1 MPSSR
6 RCTSP
11 KVVSFI
17 KAGEARESAPARARL
32 SIKRLLS
39 RSSLIAGA
47 ALMVA
52 ATLAWR
58 WLATSGMP
66 AMGGHDMGTMTV
78 EPWSADYLLPAFTM
92 WAVMMV
98 AMMLPSAAPMIL
110 LHARIDRASTETRGL
125 AHTLLFSM
133 AYLLVWAAFSAAAAL
148 AQALL
153 INLGVVSAAS
163 LSLGDRAVAAGVLV
177 AAALYQLS
185 PVKAACLNQCR
196 SPIHFVMRYW
206 SPGVGGALRL
216 GLVHGTY
223 CVGCC
228 WALMLLL
235 FVAGVMNLAWVALIA
250 AIVFLEKATP
260 PQWQA
265 SKLIAALLLT
275 GAIGLVAIR

>member
-1 MPSSR
+1 
-6 RCTSP
+6 
-11 KVVSFI
+11 
-17 KAGEARESAPARARL
+17 
-32 SIKRLLS
+32 
-39 RSSLIAGA
+39 
-47 ALMVA
+47 MVA

-66 AMGGHDMGTMTV
+66 AMGGHDMGGMTV
-78 EPWSADYLLPAFTM
+78 EPWSADHLIAAFTM
-92 WAVMMV
+92 WGVMMV

-110 LHARIDRASTETRGL
+110 LHARIDRAPTETRGL
-125 AHTLLFSM
+125 AHTLLFSL
-133 AYLLVWAAFSAAAAL
+133 AYLLVWTAFSAAGAL

-153 INLGVVSAAS
+153 IHLDMVSAVS

-185 PVKAACLNQCR
+185 PAKAACLDQCR

-206 SPGVGGALRL
+206 SPGIAGALRL
-216 GLVHGTY
+216 GLVHGTF

-265 SKLIAALLLT
+265 SKLIAALLLA
-275 GAIGLVAIR
+275 GAIILVAIR

>member
-1 MPSSR
+1 MSSIR
-6 RCTSP
+6 SD
-11 KVVSFI
+11 
-17 KAGEARESAPARARL
+17 EADGSAPARVQL
-32 SIKRLLS
+32 SIERLLS
-39 RSSLIAGA
+39 RSGIIAGGALLLA
-47 ALMVA
+47 AA
-52 ATLAWR
+52 LAWR
-58 WLATSGMP
+58 WLVTSAMAPLDHP
-66 AMGGHDMGTMTV
+66 AMRMSV
-78 EPWSADYLLPAFTM
+78 QPWSAEYLVSAFAM

-110 LHARIDRASTETRGL
+110 LHARIDRAPTETRRL
-125 AHTLLFSM
+125 AHTLLFSL
-133 AYLLVWAAFSAAAAL
+133 AYLLVWAGFSAAAAL

-153 INLGVVSAAS
+153 ISLHMVSAAS

-185 PVKAACLNQCR
+185 PAKAACLDQCR

-206 SPGVGGALRL
+206 SPGIAGTLRL
-216 GLVHGTY
+216 GLVHGAY

-228 WALMLLL
+228 WGLMLLL

-260 PQWQA
+260 PQLQA